1 MALSISRL
9 EMSVGKAVLLLLLLG
24 RLSSLHRIVEIEAV
38 GELAFAELDQVADGE
53 LLRDEQ
59 QSEKS

>member
-24 RLSSLHRIVEIEAV
+24 RLSSLQRIVEIEAV

-59 QSEKS
+59 QS